1 MLLGV
6 FLSAFGAGN
15 LPSARAQE
23 AITETPT
30 PPASST
36 LTPTEDVQAL
46 YGADCSSDAYGYNQ
60 DSSYFTDVLNLMG
73 IPVSQFG
80 LDAFAAWQPYENT
93 PACWNPLAT
102 TYHVEW
108 FPAGTGCT
116 ETIFNDHGVR
126 NYSSKYCG
134 ELATARTLLYSGSG
148 SYYKPIRDMLSQV
161 SFNWQSLHDSIK
173 LWVGSEAYA
182 TSITNEWQTLWNN
195 RGGTG
200 DCPTTISDWKGE
212 YWNNRTLSGNPILC
226 RNDGSVD
233 FDWGG
238 GGPGSGVPD
247 DNFSARWTRNWDFT
261 QGRYR
266 FHLRGDDG
274 IRLWV
279 DGNLIIDQWK
289 DQSSTE
295 YTADI
300 DLSGGSHSL
309 KVEYYENGGGAT
321 VALWWDSLSSN
332 CPTISDW
339 KGEYWNNR
347 TLSGNP
353 ILCRNDGSVDFDWGD
368 GGPGN
373 GVPNDNFSARWTRNW
388 DFTQGRYRFHLRG
401 DDGIRLW
408 VDGNLII
415 DQWKDQP
422 STEYTADIDLSGG
435 SHSLKVEYY
444 ENGGGASVALWWDSI
459 SVNSGNLA
467 LNRPAYAT
475 SQQGTGYEP
484 YRANDGSTTTRWS
497 SKISTTLGD
506 EWWWVD
512 LGSQSYNTVTIR
524 WETAYATH
532 FYIGWS
538 DDGIN
543 FTGYWYDISAPGTYS
558 INIGSHNNRYVGIL
572 MRTRAPQMNNYS
584 FWEFEVYSYAST
596 AVPEIDD
603 GTEILLP
610 EGDPINILRIEE

>member
-1 MLLGV
+1 MKTSILTFRFLTVLGLLVMVLGDPRATYAFPNTFNPNRV
-6 FLSAFGAGN
+6 LENSDFSSDMTEANVQAFLTDKGSFFATYTDPAGN
-15 LPSARAQE
+15 GSAALVIRQLARDNGISPRVLLVTAQKE
-23 AITETPT
+23 
-30 PPASST
+30 SS
-36 LTPTEDVQAL
+36 
-46 YGADCSSDAYGYNQ
+46 SI
-60 DSSYFTDVLNLMG
+60 SSYRDMNVHIVING
-73 IPVSQFG
+73 IDYGTRADWFLFCGWTESVINTQYKGFYKQVQCAAQTFG
-80 LDAFAAWQPYENT
+80 RVFSTGVKSNGKRVGDSEIVDDQTVTYEN
-93 PACWNPLAT
+93 AA
-102 TYHVEW
+102 
-108 FPAGTGCT
+108 
-116 ETIFNDHGVR
+116 
-126 NYSSKYCG
+126 
-134 ELATARTLLYSGSG
+134 
-148 SYYKPIRDMLSQV
+148 
-161 SFNWQSLHDSIK
+161 
-173 LWVGSEAYA
+173 
-182 TSITNEWQTLWNN
+182 
-195 RGGTG
+195 
-200 DCPTTISDWKGE
+200 
-212 YWNNRTLSGNPILC
+212 TLSLYNYTPHIQNSFFNIWTSYLS
-226 RNDGSVD
+226 NSH
-233 FDWGG
+233 
-238 GGPGSGVPD
+238 
-247 DNFSARWTRNWDFT
+247 FSD
-261 QGRYR
+261 
-266 FHLRGDDG
+266 
-274 IRLWV
+274 
-279 DGNLIIDQWK
+279 
-289 DQSSTE
+289 
-295 YTADI
+295 
-300 DLSGGSHSL
+300 GGSP
-309 KVEYYENGGGAT
+309 
-321 VALWWDSLSSN
+321 D

>member
-93 PACWNPLAT
+93 SACWNPLAT

-238 GGPGSGVPD
+238 
-247 DNFSARWTRNWDFT
+247 
-261 QGRYR
+261 
-266 FHLRGDDG
+266 
-274 IRLWV
+274 
-279 DGNLIIDQWK
+279 
-289 DQSSTE
+289 
-295 YTADI
+295 
-300 DLSGGSHSL
+300 
-309 KVEYYENGGGAT
+309 
-321 VALWWDSLSSN
+321 
-332 CPTISDW
+332 
-339 KGEYWNNR
+339 
-347 TLSGNP
+347 
-353 ILCRNDGSVDFDWGD
+353 